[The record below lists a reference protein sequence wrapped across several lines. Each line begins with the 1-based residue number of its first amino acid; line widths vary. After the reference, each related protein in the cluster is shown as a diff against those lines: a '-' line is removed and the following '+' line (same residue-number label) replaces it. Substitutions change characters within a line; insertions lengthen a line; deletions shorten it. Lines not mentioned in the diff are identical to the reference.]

1 MPALLS
7 KHGAAHQHP
16 TKPRHLESSFFA
28 ITMHGYVH
36 TIKPLGPQ
44 SQKPSIVPTYI
55 HIYIL
60 TVLLYTEK
68 AAAQV

>member
-1 MPALLS
+1 MSKVNGSSSLLDAHKELS

-36 TIKPLGPQ
+36 
-44 SQKPSIVPTYI
+44 
-55 HIYIL
+55 IL
-60 TVLLYTEK
+60 SSRWVLK
-68 AAAQV
+68 AKSLL